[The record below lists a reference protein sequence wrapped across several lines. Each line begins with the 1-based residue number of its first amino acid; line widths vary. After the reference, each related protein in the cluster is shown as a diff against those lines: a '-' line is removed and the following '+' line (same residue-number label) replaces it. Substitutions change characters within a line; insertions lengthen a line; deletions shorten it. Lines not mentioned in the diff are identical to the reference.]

1 MPILDTA
8 SKRRTQNRY
17 LLVLAILVLL
27 VLIAYLLGLLSG
39 KRGTISGTKLRC
51 VVSQDVTP
59 FDDRILYYD
68 NSTLF
73 CLAANGSELWKASVG
88 ENAKFSAG
96 EKQVVVWSGNQLLL
110 YDRNGRST
118 YSDRL
123 SEPIQFARVGTKYLA
138 VVTGD
143 GVSPTLTVKENI
155 AFSEQIDKK
164 RRIINWKEIEE
175 TSKRALGILG
185 VDIDLNAKL
194 GSLSTAKQQLVAIA
208 RALVYDA
215 KLLVMDEPTSALSS
229 GEVQHLFKIMNDL
242 KARGLG
248 IIFISH
254 KLDELFAICDRM
266 SVIRDGH
273 YIGMRNNGET
283 TTGEIIAMMVGREI
297 VEEHVGGTNI
307 GDVILEVKNISKR
320 GNYDDVS
327 FTLRKGE
334 VLGITGLVGAG
345 RTETVR
351 ALFGLNPPE
360 SGEMFLEGKKI
371 APKSPAEAQE
381 LGLKIV
387 GHLRAA
393 TDKYTEDEH
402 MNWSTFGTPAES
414 TAGQFQRSNRKNYGV
429 IEGVTDRAYMTN
441 SSHVPVYYPI
451 KAIDKIRIE
460 APYHA
465 LENAGHIAYIEM
477 DGDPTKNVKAF
488 ESVVRAMHDADMGY
502 FSINHPVDRDP
513 VCGYTGLIE
522 NECPHCH
529 RKEVEKG
536 RFTVKRMK

>member
-1 MPILDTA
+1 MVKQNGSDVFISLKNV
-8 SKRRTQNRY
+8 SKTFPGVKALTDINFDVRKGEVHGLIGENGAGKST
-17 LLVLAILVLL
+17 LIKVLAGVHQPDPGAEIIIDGERVEQLTPTE
-27 VLIAYLLGLLSG
+27 SMR
-39 KRGTISGTKLRC
+39 RGIM
-51 VVSQDVTP
+51 VIYQD
-59 FDDRILYYD
+59 F
-68 NSTLF
+68 SLF
-73 CLAANGSELWKASVG
+73 
-88 ENAKFSAG
+88 
-96 EKQVVVWSGNQLLL
+96 
-110 YDRNGRST
+110 
-118 YSDRL
+118 
-123 SEPIQFARVGTKYLA
+123 
-138 VVTGD
+138 
-143 GVSPTLTVKENI
+143 PTLTVKENI

-215 KLLVMDEPTSALSS
+215 KLLVMNEPTSALSS

-307 GDVILEVKNISKR
+307 GEVILEVKGISKR

-327 FTLRKGE
+327 FKLRKGE

-360 SGEMFLEGKKI
+360 SGEIILEGKRI
-371 APKSPAEAQE
+371 NPKSPAEAQA
-381 LGLKIV
+381 LGIAFVPESRL
-387 GHLRAA
+387 
-393 TDKYTEDEH
+393 TEGLVLQQD
-402 MNWSTFGTPAES
+402 AES
-414 TAGQFQRSNRKNYGV
+414 NITLSILKNFVKGGLLDFKARNKRAV
-429 IEGVTDRAYMTN
+429 ELIEQLNVKPPYPAMQISKFSGGNQQKVVVAKWLATN
-441 SSHVPVYYPI
+441 PKVLIVDEPTNG
-451 KAIDKIRIE
+451 IDIGAKTEI
-460 APYHA
+460 HA
-465 LENAGHIAYIEM
+465 LLRRLADEGMAVIMVSSELPEILSISDRVLVMRRGRINGEFDGATATQEAIMEKAVMAG
-477 DGDPTKNVKAF
+477 G
-488 ESVVRAMHDADMGY
+488 G
-502 FSINHPVDRDP
+502 
-513 VCGYTGLIE
+513 
-522 NECPHCH
+522 
-529 RKEVEKG
+529 KG
-536 RFTVKRMK
+536 ATA

>member
-1 MPILDTA
+1 MAKSFKMRSIIIVPWRCVSHGAIVNRKGGVHMVKQNGSDVFISLKNV
-8 SKRRTQNRY
+8 SKTFPGVKALTDINFDVRKGEVHGLIGENGAGKST
-17 LLVLAILVLL
+17 LIKVLAGVHQPDPGAEIIIDGERVEQLTPTE
-27 VLIAYLLGLLSG
+27 SMR
-39 KRGTISGTKLRC
+39 RGIM
-51 VVSQDVTP
+51 VIYQD
-59 FDDRILYYD
+59 F
-68 NSTLF
+68 SLF
-73 CLAANGSELWKASVG
+73 
-88 ENAKFSAG
+88 
-96 EKQVVVWSGNQLLL
+96 
-110 YDRNGRST
+110 
-118 YSDRL
+118 
-123 SEPIQFARVGTKYLA
+123 
-138 VVTGD
+138 
-143 GVSPTLTVKENI
+143 PTLTVKENI

-307 GDVILEVKNISKR
+307 GEVILEVKGISKR

-327 FTLRKGE
+327 FQLRRGE

-360 SGEMFLEGKKI
+360 SGEMILEGKRI
-371 APKSPAEAQE
+371 NPKSPAQAQA
-381 LGLKIV
+381 LGIAFVPESRL
-387 GHLRAA
+387 
-393 TDKYTEDEH
+393 TEGLVLQQD
-402 MNWSTFGTPAES
+402 AES
-414 TAGQFQRSNRKNYGV
+414 NITLSILKNFVRGGLLDFKARNRRAV
-429 IEGVTDRAYMTN
+429 ELIEQLNVKPPYPAMQISKFSGGNQQKVVVAKWLATKPKVLIVDEPTN
-441 SSHVPVYYPI
+441 G
-451 KAIDKIRIE
+451 IDIGAKTEI
-460 APYHA
+460 HA
-465 LENAGHIAYIEM
+465 LLRRLADEGMAVIMVSSELPEILSISDRVLVMRRGRINGEFDGATATQEAIMEKAVMAG
-477 DGDPTKNVKAF
+477 G
-488 ESVVRAMHDADMGY
+488 G
-502 FSINHPVDRDP
+502 
-513 VCGYTGLIE
+513 
-522 NECPHCH
+522 
-529 RKEVEKG
+529 KG
-536 RFTVKRMK
+536 ATA

>member
-1 MPILDTA
+1 MAKSFKMSIIIIVPWRCVSHGAIVNRKGGVHMVKQNGSDVFISLKNV
-8 SKRRTQNRY
+8 SKTFPGVKALTDINFDVRKGEVHGLIGENGAGKST
-17 LLVLAILVLL
+17 LIKVLAGVHQPDPGAEIIIDGERVEQLTPTE
-27 VLIAYLLGLLSG
+27 SMR
-39 KRGTISGTKLRC
+39 RGIM
-51 VVSQDVTP
+51 VIYQD
-59 FDDRILYYD
+59 F
-68 NSTLF
+68 SLF
-73 CLAANGSELWKASVG
+73 
-88 ENAKFSAG
+88 
-96 EKQVVVWSGNQLLL
+96 
-110 YDRNGRST
+110 
-118 YSDRL
+118 
-123 SEPIQFARVGTKYLA
+123 
-138 VVTGD
+138 
-143 GVSPTLTVKENI
+143 PTLTVKENI

-307 GDVILEVKNISKR
+307 GEVILEVKNISKR

-327 FTLRKGE
+327 FQLRRGE

-360 SGEMFLEGKKI
+360 SGEMILEGKRI
-371 APKSPAEAQE
+371 NPKSPAQAQA
-381 LGLKIV
+381 LGIAFVPESRL
-387 GHLRAA
+387 
-393 TDKYTEDEH
+393 TEGLVLQQD
-402 MNWSTFGTPAES
+402 AES
-414 TAGQFQRSNRKNYGV
+414 NITLSILKNFVKGGLLDFKARNRRAV
-429 IEGVTDRAYMTN
+429 ELIEQLNVKPPYPAMQISKFSGGNQQKVVVAKWLATKPKVLIVDEPTN
-441 SSHVPVYYPI
+441 G
-451 KAIDKIRIE
+451 IDIGAKTEI
-460 APYHA
+460 HA
-465 LENAGHIAYIEM
+465 LLRRLADEGMAVIMVSSELPEILSISDRVLVMRRGRINGEFDGATATQEAIMEKAVMAG
-477 DGDPTKNVKAF
+477 G
-488 ESVVRAMHDADMGY
+488 G
-502 FSINHPVDRDP
+502 
-513 VCGYTGLIE
+513 
-522 NECPHCH
+522 
-529 RKEVEKG
+529 KG
-536 RFTVKRMK
+536 ATA

>member
-1 MPILDTA
+1 MVKQNGSDVFISLKNV
-8 SKRRTQNRY
+8 SKTFPGVKALTDINFDVRKGEVHGLIGENGAGKST
-17 LLVLAILVLL
+17 LIKVLAGVHQPDPGAEIIIDGERVEQLTPTE
-27 VLIAYLLGLLSG
+27 SMR
-39 KRGTISGTKLRC
+39 RGIM
-51 VVSQDVTP
+51 VIYQD
-59 FDDRILYYD
+59 F
-68 NSTLF
+68 SLF
-73 CLAANGSELWKASVG
+73 
-88 ENAKFSAG
+88 
-96 EKQVVVWSGNQLLL
+96 
-110 YDRNGRST
+110 
-118 YSDRL
+118 
-123 SEPIQFARVGTKYLA
+123 
-138 VVTGD
+138 
-143 GVSPTLTVKENI
+143 PTLTVKENI

-307 GDVILEVKNISKR
+307 GEVILEVKGISKR

-327 FTLRKGE
+327 FQLRRGE

-351 ALFGLNPPE
+351 ALFGLNSPE
-360 SGEMFLEGKKI
+360 SGEMILEGKRI
-371 APKSPAEAQE
+371 NPKSPAEAQA
-381 LGLKIV
+381 LGIAFVPESRL
-387 GHLRAA
+387 
-393 TDKYTEDEH
+393 TEGLVLQQD
-402 MNWSTFGTPAES
+402 AES
-414 TAGQFQRSNRKNYGV
+414 NITLSILKNFVRGGLLDFKARNRRAV
-429 IEGVTDRAYMTN
+429 ELIEQLNVKPPYPAMQISKFSGGNQQKVVVAKWLATKPKVLIVDEPTN
-441 SSHVPVYYPI
+441 G
-451 KAIDKIRIE
+451 IDIGAKTEI
-460 APYHA
+460 HA
-465 LENAGHIAYIEM
+465 LLRRLADEGMAVIMVSSELPEILSISDRVLVMRRGRINGEFDGATATQEAIMEKAVMAG
-477 DGDPTKNVKAF
+477 G
-488 ESVVRAMHDADMGY
+488 G
-502 FSINHPVDRDP
+502 
-513 VCGYTGLIE
+513 
-522 NECPHCH
+522 
-529 RKEVEKG
+529 KG
-536 RFTVKRMK
+536 ATA

>member
-1 MPILDTA
+1 MA
-8 SKRRTQNRY
+8 NE
-17 LLVLAILVLL
+17 
-27 VLIAYLLGLLSG
+27 
-39 KRGTISGTKLRC
+39 
-51 VVSQDVTP
+51 
-59 FDDRILYYD
+59 
-68 NSTLF
+68 
-73 CLAANGSELWKASVG
+73 ANGSDVFISLKNVSKTFPGVKALTDINFDVRRGEVHGLIG
-88 ENAKFSAG
+88 ENGAGKSTLIKVLAGVHEPDPGAEIIIDGERVEHLTPTESMRRGVMVIYQDFS
-96 EKQVVVWSGNQLLL
+96 L
-110 YDRNGRST
+110 
-118 YSDRL
+118 
-123 SEPIQFARVGTKYLA
+123 F
-138 VVTGD
+138 
-143 GVSPTLTVKENI
+143 PTLTVKENI

-175 TSKRALGILG
+175 TSKRALDIMG

-297 VEEHVGGTNI
+297 VEEHVSGTNI

-381 LGLKIV
+381 LGIAFVPESRL
-387 GHLRAA
+387 
-393 TDKYTEDEH
+393 TEGLVLQQD
-402 MNWSTFGTPAES
+402 AES
-414 TAGQFQRSNRKNYGV
+414 NITLSILKNFVKG
-429 IEGVTDRAYMTN
+429 GLLDFKARNKRAVELIKQLNVKPPYPAMQISKFSGGNQQKVVVAKWLATN
-441 SSHVPVYYPI
+441 PKVLIVDEPTNG
-451 KAIDKIRIE
+451 IDIGAKTEI
-460 APYHA
+460 HA
-465 LENAGHIAYIEM
+465 LLRKLADEGMAVIMVSSELPEILSISDRVLVMRRGRINGEFDGATATQEAIMEKAVMAG
-477 DGDPTKNVKAF
+477 GQ
-488 ESVVRAMHDADMGY
+488 
-502 FSINHPVDRDP
+502 
-513 VCGYTGLIE
+513 
-522 NECPHCH
+522 
-529 RKEVEKG
+529 KG
-536 RFTVKRMK
+536 ATA